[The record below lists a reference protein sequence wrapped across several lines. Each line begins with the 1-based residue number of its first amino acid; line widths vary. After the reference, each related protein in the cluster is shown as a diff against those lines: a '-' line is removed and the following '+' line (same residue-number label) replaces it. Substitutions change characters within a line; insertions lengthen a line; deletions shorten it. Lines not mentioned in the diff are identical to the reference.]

1 MEEIQGDI
9 DGSRDGGLYD
19 GRTGTGNLLVQGT
32 GGEDSSIGGREGD
45 GI

>member
-1 MEEIQGDI
+1 MEEIQSDI

-19 GRTGTGNLLVQGT
+19 GRTGNLLVQGI